1 MCVSKE
7 CSNGIMAAAKDDE
20 SQEITDQDEPSS
32 TCAECAFCILSIL
45 VILSVMALMTM
56 FADVLCQIFLNFPA
70 ESLKLS

>member
-45 VILSVMALMTM
+45 VMTM